1 MKKPNIFLAI
11 LAGIGFIVLYIICI
25 FICEAFFD
33 LSTGL
38 SIDEVI
44 ELIISFIPISF
55 ALGLLCY
62 YSYFYKN
69 VKKIFWISTLIVVL
83 IGGYKFY
90 KRDLTEIYIVQKSHW
105 LLPKSVKKYPQLSDK
120 PLFQKGKTIIPLE
133 ERGEYS
139 LKEKFFNKQH
149 CLLAYYVKPKGEE
162 DYYIGDNP
170 DFPPYF
176 LKFDTSGKI
185 IDSLP
190 LNTAEKQKRE
200 FHIKDKYIIDTYTLS
215 YSTWAIDGNPEFR
228 PMKAIEGTDF
238 WKENDVRTY
247 ISKNHLPTP
256 TCYKIRVKKI
266 EWRPDEQKYYATSG
280 YESIVVFIQDGMPH
294 YICSTDYISSFKDTF
309 FERTPVFPLFMK
321 LGADDFYY
329 SDFQSTY
336 TRRKILP
343 QYFLVE
349 KAFDKGGEGKLF
361 MQLRLN
367 NASISFKA
375 DTYMWTSEAVALK
388 TPTYYLSKDNE
399 EFEKF
404 EKVDLYSNQLLQ
416 YQLLSI
422 TGQLYMVK

>member
-11 LAGIGFIVLYIICI
+11 LTGIGFIVLSIICGLGSSLSLRIIDVLLLFTPII
-25 FICEAFFD
+25 F
-33 LSTGL
+33 
-38 SIDEVI
+38 V
-44 ELIISFIPISF
+44 
-55 ALGLLCY
+55 LGLLCY
-62 YSYFYKN
+62 YSFYYKS
-69 VKKIFWISTLIVVL
+69 VKKIFWVSVCLTVL
-83 IGGYKFY
+83 TMLYTYHK
-90 KRDLTEIYIVQKSHW
+90 DEIEESYTVWQSQQF
-105 LLPKSVKKYPQLSDK
+105 LPKNLKNYPELSSK
-120 PLFQKGKTIIPLE
+120 ELTQGKKTITPLY
-133 ERGEYS
+133 ERGGYS
-139 LKEKFFNKQH
+139 LKKKFFNDQYQLVTLYNKS
-149 CLLAYYVKPKGEE
+149 
-162 DYYIGDNP
+162 NTS
-170 DFPPYF
+170 FYF
-176 LKFDTSGKI
+176 FKFDTSGKI

-200 FHIKDKYIIDTYTLS
+200 FHIKDRYIIDTYTLS

-256 TCYKIRVKKI
+256 TCYKIGVRNI
-266 EWRPDEQKYYATSG
+266 EWRPDNQKYYTTFN

-294 YICSTDYISSFKDTF
+294 YICSTNYIYSFQNTLFD
-309 FERTPVFPLFMK
+309 RTSIFPLFMK
-321 LGADDFYY
+321 LGVDDFYY

-349 KAFDKGGEGKLF
+349 KAFDEGGEGKLF
-361 MQLRLN
+361 MQLRFN

-375 DTYMWTSEAVALK
+375 DTYMWTSEGVALK
-388 TPTYYLSKDNE
+388 TPTYYLTKGNE
-399 EFEKF
+399 ELEKF

>member
-11 LAGIGFIVLYIICI
+11 LTGIGFIVLSIICGLGSSLSLRIIDVLLLFTPVI
-25 FICEAFFD
+25 F
-33 LSTGL
+33 
-38 SIDEVI
+38 V
-44 ELIISFIPISF
+44 
-55 ALGLLCY
+55 LGLLCY
-62 YSYFYKN
+62 YSFYYKI
-69 VKKIFWISTLIVVL
+69 VKKIFWVSVCLTILAMLYTYHKDKIKEAYIVWQSRMSL
-83 IGGYKFY
+83 PKNLKHYPELSRKE
-90 KRDLTEIYIVQKSHW
+90 LTEGK
-105 LLPKSVKKYPQLSDK
+105 
-120 PLFQKGKTIIPLE
+120 KTITPLY

-185 IDSLP
+185 IDSLS
-190 LNTAEKQKRE
+190 LNIAEEQKRE

-256 TCYKIRVKKI
+256 TCYKIGVRNI
-266 EWRPDEQKYYATSG
+266 EWHPDNQKYYTTFN

-294 YICSTDYISSFKDTF
+294 YICSTNYIYSFKDTF
-309 FERTPVFPLFMK
+309 FERAPVFPLFMK
-321 LGADDFYY
+321 LGKDDFYY

-349 KAFDKGGEGKLF
+349 GTLDEGGEGKLF

-375 DTYMWTSEAVALK
+375 NTYMWTSEAVALK
-388 TPTYYLSKDNE
+388 TPTYYLTKGNE
-399 EFEKF
+399 ELEKF

>member
-11 LAGIGFIVLYIICI
+11 LTGIGFIVLSIICGLGSSLSLRIIDVLLLFTPII
-25 FICEAFFD
+25 F
-33 LSTGL
+33 
-38 SIDEVI
+38 V
-44 ELIISFIPISF
+44 
-55 ALGLLCY
+55 LGLLCY
-62 YSYFYKN
+62 YSFYYKS
-69 VKKIFWISTLIVVL
+69 VKKIFLVSIC
-83 IGGYKFY
+83 
-90 KRDLTEIYIVQKSHW
+90 LTILAMLYTYHKDEIEEAYTVWQSKKS
-105 LLPKSVKKYPQLSDK
+105 LPKNLKHYPELLEKELTQGK
-120 PLFQKGKTIIPLE
+120 KTIIPLY

-185 IDSLP
+185 IDSLS
-190 LNTAEKQKRE
+190 LNIAEEQKRE
-200 FHIKDKYIIDTYTLS
+200 FYIKDKYIIDTYTLS

-228 PMKAIEGTDF
+228 PMKAVEGTNF
-238 WKENDVRTY
+238 WKEDDVESY

-256 TCYKIRVKKI
+256 TCYKIRVRKI
-266 EWRPDEQKYYATSG
+266 EWRPDEQKYYAASG

-294 YICSTDYISSFKDTF
+294 YICSTHYISSFEDTF
-309 FERTPVFPLFMK
+309 FENTPVFPLFIK

-349 KAFDKGGEGKLF
+349 KAFDEGGEGKLF
-361 MQLRLN
+361 MQLRFN

-375 DTYMWTSEAVALK
+375 DTYMWTSEGIALK
-388 TPTYYLSKDNE
+388 TPTYYLTKGNE
-399 EFEKF
+399 ELEKF

>member
-11 LAGIGFIVLYIICI
+11 LTGIGFIVLSIICGLGSSLSLRIIDVLLLFTPII
-25 FICEAFFD
+25 F
-33 LSTGL
+33 
-38 SIDEVI
+38 V
-44 ELIISFIPISF
+44 
-55 ALGLLCY
+55 LGLLCY
-62 YSYFYKN
+62 YSFYYKS
-69 VKKIFWISTLIVVL
+69 VKKIFWVSVCLTVL
-83 IGGYKFY
+83 TMLYTYHK
-90 KRDLTEIYIVQKSHW
+90 DEIEESYTVWQSQQF
-105 LLPKSVKKYPQLSDK
+105 LPKNLKNYPELSSRELTQGK
-120 PLFQKGKTIIPLE
+120 KTITPLY
-133 ERGEYS
+133 ERGGYS
-139 LKEKFFNKQH
+139 LKKKFFNDQYQLVTLYNKS
-149 CLLAYYVKPKGEE
+149 
-162 DYYIGDNP
+162 NTS
-170 DFPPYF
+170 FYF
-176 LKFDTSGKI
+176 FKFDTSGKI

-256 TCYKIRVKKI
+256 TCYKIGVRNI
-266 EWRPDEQKYYATSG
+266 EWRPDNQKYYTTFN

-294 YICSTDYISSFKDTF
+294 YICSTNYIYSFQNTLFD
-309 FERTPVFPLFMK
+309 RTSIFPLFMK

-343 QYFLVE
+343 QYFLIE
-349 KAFDKGGEGKLF
+349 ETLDKGGEGKLF

-367 NASISFKA
+367 NASISFKV
-375 DTYMWTSEAVALK
+375 DTYTLTSEGVALK
-388 TPTYYLSKDNE
+388 KPTYYLTKGNE
-399 EFEKF
+399 ELEKF
-404 EKVDLYSNQLLQ
+404 EKVDLYSNKLLQ

-422 TGQLYMVK
+422 KGRLYMVK

>member
-11 LAGIGFIVLYIICI
+11 LTGIGFIVLSIICGLGSSLSLRIIDVLLLFTPII
-25 FICEAFFD
+25 F
-33 LSTGL
+33 
-38 SIDEVI
+38 V
-44 ELIISFIPISF
+44 
-55 ALGLLCY
+55 LGLLCY
-62 YSYFYKN
+62 YSFYYKS
-69 VKKIFWISTLIVVL
+69 VKKIFWVSVCLTVL
-83 IGGYKFY
+83 TMLYTYHK
-90 KRDLTEIYIVQKSHW
+90 DEIEESYTVWQSQQF
-105 LLPKSVKKYPQLSDK
+105 LPKNLKNYPELSSK
-120 PLFQKGKTIIPLE
+120 ELTQGKKTITPLY
-133 ERGEYS
+133 ERGGYS
-139 LKEKFFNKQH
+139 LKKKFFNDQYQLVTFYKKSNS
-149 CLLAYYVKPKGEE
+149 L
-162 DYYIGDNP
+162 
-170 DFPPYF
+170 FYF

-190 LNTAEKQKRE
+190 LNIAEEQKRE
-200 FHIKDKYIIDTYTLS
+200 FYIKDKYIIDTYTLS

-228 PMKAIEGTDF
+228 PMKAVEGTDF
-238 WKENDVRTY
+238 WEEDDVRTY

-256 TCYKIRVKKI
+256 TCYKIGVRNI
-266 EWRPDEQKYYATSG
+266 EWHPDNQKYYTTFN
-280 YESIVVFIQDGMPH
+280 YESIVVFIQDEKPH
-294 YICSTDYISSFKDTF
+294 YICSTHYISSFKDTF

-321 LGADDFYY
+321 LGNDDFYY
-329 SDFQSTY
+329 SDFQDTY

-343 QYFLVE
+343 QYFLIE
-349 KAFDKGGEGKLF
+349 GTLGEGGEGKLF

-375 DTYMWTSEAVALK
+375 NTYMWTSEDVALK

>member
-11 LAGIGFIVLYIICI
+11 LTGIGFIVLYIICGIGTSLSLRIIDVLLLFTPVI
-25 FICEAFFD
+25 F
-33 LSTGL
+33 
-38 SIDEVI
+38 V
-44 ELIISFIPISF
+44 
-55 ALGLLCY
+55 LGLLCY
-62 YSYFYKN
+62 YSFYYKT
-69 VKKIFWISTLIVVL
+69 VKKIFWVSVCLTILAMLYTYHKDKIEEAYTVWQSRMSLPKNL
-83 IGGYKFY
+83 KHYPELSRKE
-90 KRDLTEIYIVQKSHW
+90 LTEGKNTIT
-105 LLPKSVKKYPQLSDK
+105 
-120 PLFQKGKTIIPLE
+120 PLY

-139 LKEKFFNKQH
+139 LEKKFFNDQYQLVTFYKKSNS
-149 CLLAYYVKPKGEE
+149 L
-162 DYYIGDNP
+162 
-170 DFPPYF
+170 FYF

-190 LNTAEKQKRE
+190 LNIAEEQKRE
-200 FHIKDKYIIDTYTLS
+200 FYIKDKYIIDTYTLS

-238 WKENDVRTY
+238 WKEDDVRTY
-247 ISKNHLPTP
+247 ISKNHLSTP
-256 TCYKIRVKKI
+256 TCYEIEVNNI
-266 EWRPDEQKYYATSG
+266 EWSPNEQKYYTTFDE
-280 YESIVVFIQDGMPH
+280 ESIVVFIQDGMPH
-294 YICSTDYISSFKDTF
+294 YICSTHYISSFKKTF

-349 KAFDKGGEGKLF
+349 KAFDEGGEGKLF
-361 MQLRLN
+361 MQLRFN

-375 DTYMWTSEAVALK
+375 DTYMWTSEGVALK
-388 TPTYYLSKDNE
+388 TPTYYLTKGNE
-399 EFEKF
+399 ELEKF

>member
-11 LAGIGFIVLYIICI
+11 LTGIGFIVLSIICGLGSSLSLRIIDVLLLFTPII
-25 FICEAFFD
+25 F
-33 LSTGL
+33 
-38 SIDEVI
+38 V
-44 ELIISFIPISF
+44 
-55 ALGLLCY
+55 LGLLCY
-62 YSYFYKN
+62 YSFYYKT
-69 VKKIFWISTLIVVL
+69 VKKIFWVSVCLTVL
-83 IGGYKFY
+83 TMLYTYHK
-90 KRDLTEIYIVQKSHW
+90 DEIEEAYTVWQSKKS
-105 LLPKSVKKYPQLSDK
+105 LPKNLKHYPELLEKELTQGK
-120 PLFQKGKTIIPLE
+120 KTIIPLY

-185 IDSLP
+185 IDSLS
-190 LNTAEKQKRE
+190 LNIAEEQKRE
-200 FHIKDKYIIDTYTLS
+200 FYIKNKYIIDTYTLS

-247 ISKNHLPTP
+247 ISKKHLPTP
-256 TCYKIRVKKI
+256 TCYKIGVRNI
-266 EWRPDEQKYYATSG
+266 EWRPDNQKYYTTFN

-294 YICSTDYISSFKDTF
+294 YICSTNYIYSFQNTL
-309 FERTPVFPLFMK
+309 FERTSIFPLFMK

-343 QYFLVE
+343 QYFLIE
-349 KAFDKGGEGKLF
+349 ETLDKGGEGKLF

-367 NASISFKA
+367 NASISFKV
-375 DTYMWTSEAVALK
+375 DTYTLTSEGVALK
-388 TPTYYLSKDNE
+388 TPTYYLTKGNE
-399 EFEKF
+399 ELEKF

>member
-11 LAGIGFIVLYIICI
+11 LTGFGFIVLSIICGLGSSLSLRIIDVLLLFTPII
-25 FICEAFFD
+25 F
-33 LSTGL
+33 
-38 SIDEVI
+38 V
-44 ELIISFIPISF
+44 
-55 ALGLLCY
+55 LGLLCY
-62 YSYFYKN
+62 YSFYYKS
-69 VKKIFWISTLIVVL
+69 VKKIFWVSVCLTILAMLYTYHKDEIEEAYIVWQSRMSL
-83 IGGYKFY
+83 PKNLKHYPELSRKE
-90 KRDLTEIYIVQKSHW
+90 LTEGKNTIT
-105 LLPKSVKKYPQLSDK
+105 
-120 PLFQKGKTIIPLE
+120 PLY

-139 LKEKFFNKQH
+139 LEKKFFNDQYQLVTFYKKSNS
-149 CLLAYYVKPKGEE
+149 L
-162 DYYIGDNP
+162 
-170 DFPPYF
+170 FYF

-185 IDSLP
+185 IDSLS
-190 LNTAEKQKRE
+190 LNIAEEQKRE

-256 TCYKIRVKKI
+256 TCYKIRVRNI
-266 EWRPDEQKYYATSG
+266 EWRPDEQKYYAASG
-280 YESIVVFIQDGMPH
+280 YESIVVFIQYGMPH
-294 YICSTDYISSFKDTF
+294 YICSTNYIYSFQNTL

-349 KAFDKGGEGKLF
+349 KAFDEGGEGKLF
-361 MQLRLN
+361 MQLRFN

-375 DTYMWTSEAVALK
+375 DTYMWTSEGIALK
-388 TPTYYLSKDNE
+388 TPTYYLTKGNE
-399 EFEKF
+399 ELEKF

>member
-11 LAGIGFIVLYIICI
+11 LTGIGFIVLSIICGLGSSLSLRIIDVLLLFTPII
-25 FICEAFFD
+25 F
-33 LSTGL
+33 
-38 SIDEVI
+38 V
-44 ELIISFIPISF
+44 
-55 ALGLLCY
+55 LGLLCY
-62 YSYFYKN
+62 YSFYYKS
-69 VKKIFWISTLIVVL
+69 VKKIFWVSVCLTVL
-83 IGGYKFY
+83 TMLYTYHK
-90 KRDLTEIYIVQKSHW
+90 DEIEESYTVWQSQQF
-105 LLPKSVKKYPQLSDK
+105 LPKNLKNYPELSSK
-120 PLFQKGKTIIPLE
+120 ELTQGKKTITPLY
-133 ERGEYS
+133 ERGGYS
-139 LKEKFFNKQH
+139 LKKKFFNDQYQLVTLYNKS
-149 CLLAYYVKPKGEE
+149 
-162 DYYIGDNP
+162 NTS
-170 DFPPYF
+170 FYF
-176 LKFDTSGKI
+176 FKFDTSGKI

-256 TCYKIRVKKI
+256 TCYKIGVRNI
-266 EWRPDEQKYYATSG
+266 EWRPDNQKYYTTFN

-294 YICSTDYISSFKDTF
+294 YICSTNYIYSFQNTLFD
-309 FERTPVFPLFMK
+309 RTSMFPLFMK

-343 QYFLVE
+343 QYFLIE
-349 KAFDKGGEGKLF
+349 ETLDKGGEGKLF

-375 DTYMWTSEAVALK
+375 DTYMWTSEGIALK
-388 TPTYYLSKDNE
+388 TPTYYLTKGNE
-399 EFEKF
+399 ELEKF

-422 TGQLYMVK
+422 TGQLYMMK

>member
-11 LAGIGFIVLYIICI
+11 LTGIGFIVLSIICGLGSSLSLRIIDVLLLFTPII
-25 FICEAFFD
+25 F
-33 LSTGL
+33 
-38 SIDEVI
+38 V
-44 ELIISFIPISF
+44 
-55 ALGLLCY
+55 LGLLCY
-62 YSYFYKN
+62 YSFYYKS
-69 VKKIFWISTLIVVL
+69 VKKIFWVSVCLTVL
-83 IGGYKFY
+83 TMLYTYHK
-90 KRDLTEIYIVQKSHW
+90 DEIEESYTVWQSQQF
-105 LLPKSVKKYPQLSDK
+105 LPKNLKNYPELSSK
-120 PLFQKGKTIIPLE
+120 ELTQGKKTITPLY
-133 ERGEYS
+133 ERGGYS
-139 LKEKFFNKQH
+139 LKKKFFNDQYQLVTLYNKS
-149 CLLAYYVKPKGEE
+149 
-162 DYYIGDNP
+162 NTS
-170 DFPPYF
+170 FYF
-176 LKFDTSGKI
+176 FKFDTSGKI

-256 TCYKIRVKKI
+256 TCYKIGVRNI
-266 EWRPDEQKYYATSG
+266 EWRPDNQKYYTTFN

-294 YICSTDYISSFKDTF
+294 YICSTNYIYSFQNTLFD
-309 FERTPVFPLFMK
+309 RTSIFPLFMK

-343 QYFLVE
+343 QYFLIE
-349 KAFDKGGEGKLF
+349 KTLDKGGGGKLF

-367 NASISFKA
+367 NASISFKV
-375 DTYMWTSEAVALK
+375 DTYMLTSEGVALK
-388 TPTYYLSKDNE
+388 TPTYYLTKGNE
-399 EFEKF
+399 ELEKF
-404 EKVDLYSNQLLQ
+404 EKVDLYSNKLLQ

-422 TGQLYMVK
+422 KGRLYMVK

>member
-11 LAGIGFIVLYIICI
+11 LTGFGFIVLSIICGLGSSLSLRIIDVLLLFTPII
-25 FICEAFFD
+25 F
-33 LSTGL
+33 
-38 SIDEVI
+38 V
-44 ELIISFIPISF
+44 
-55 ALGLLCY
+55 LGLLCY
-62 YSYFYKN
+62 YSFYYKS
-69 VKKIFWISTLIVVL
+69 VKKIFWVSVCLTILAMLYTYHKDEIEEAYIVWQSRMSL
-83 IGGYKFY
+83 PKNLKHYPELSRKE
-90 KRDLTEIYIVQKSHW
+90 LTEGKNTIT
-105 LLPKSVKKYPQLSDK
+105 
-120 PLFQKGKTIIPLE
+120 PLY

-139 LKEKFFNKQH
+139 LEKKFFNDQYQLVTFYKKSNS
-149 CLLAYYVKPKGEE
+149 L
-162 DYYIGDNP
+162 
-170 DFPPYF
+170 FYF

-185 IDSLP
+185 IDSLS
-190 LNTAEKQKRE
+190 LNIAEEQKRE
-200 FHIKDKYIIDTYTLS
+200 FYIKDKYIIDTYTFS
-215 YSTWAIDGNPEFR
+215 YSTWAIDGNSEFR

-256 TCYKIRVKKI
+256 TCYKIGVRNI
-266 EWRPDEQKYYATSG
+266 EWRPDNQKYYTTFN

-294 YICSTDYISSFKDTF
+294 YICSTNYIYSFQNTLFD
-309 FERTPVFPLFMK
+309 RTSIFPLFMK

-349 KAFDKGGEGKLF
+349 KAFDEGGEGKLF

-375 DTYMWTSEAVALK
+375 NTYMWTSEAVALK
-388 TPTYYLSKDNE
+388 TPTYYLTKGNE
-399 EFEKF
+399 ELEKF

>member
-11 LAGIGFIVLYIICI
+11 LTGIGFIVLSIICGLGSSLSLRIIDVLLLFTPII
-25 FICEAFFD
+25 F
-33 LSTGL
+33 
-38 SIDEVI
+38 V
-44 ELIISFIPISF
+44 
-55 ALGLLCY
+55 LGLLCY
-62 YSYFYKN
+62 YSFYYKT
-69 VKKIFWISTLIVVL
+69 VKKIFWVSVCLTVLTMLYTYHKDKIEEAYIVWQSRMSL
-83 IGGYKFY
+83 PKNLKHYPELSRKE
-90 KRDLTEIYIVQKSHW
+90 LTEGKNTIT
-105 LLPKSVKKYPQLSDK
+105 
-120 PLFQKGKTIIPLE
+120 PLY

-139 LKEKFFNKQH
+139 LEKKFFNDQYQLVTFYKKSNS
-149 CLLAYYVKPKGEE
+149 L
-162 DYYIGDNP
+162 
-170 DFPPYF
+170 FYF

-190 LNTAEKQKRE
+190 LNIAEEQKRE
-200 FHIKDKYIIDTYTLS
+200 FYIKDKYIIDTYTLS

-256 TCYKIRVKKI
+256 TCYKIGVRNI
-266 EWRPDEQKYYATSG
+266 EWRPDEQKYYAASG
-280 YESIVVFIQDGMPH
+280 YESIVVFIQYGMPH
-294 YICSTDYISSFKDTF
+294 YICSTNYIYSFQNTL

-349 KAFDKGGEGKLF
+349 KAFDEGGEGKLF
-361 MQLRLN
+361 MQLRFN

-388 TPTYYLSKDNE
+388 TPTYYLTKGNE
-399 EFEKF
+399 ELEKF

>member
-11 LAGIGFIVLYIICI
+11 LTGIGFIVLSIICGLGSSLSLRIIDVLLLFTPII
-25 FICEAFFD
+25 F
-33 LSTGL
+33 
-38 SIDEVI
+38 V
-44 ELIISFIPISF
+44 
-55 ALGLLCY
+55 LGLLCY
-62 YSYFYKN
+62 YSFYYKS
-69 VKKIFWISTLIVVL
+69 VKKIFWVSVCLTVL
-83 IGGYKFY
+83 TMLYTYHK
-90 KRDLTEIYIVQKSHW
+90 DEIEESYTVWQSQQF
-105 LLPKSVKKYPQLSDK
+105 LPKNLKNYPELSSK
-120 PLFQKGKTIIPLE
+120 ELTQGKKTITPLY
-133 ERGEYS
+133 ERGGYS
-139 LKEKFFNKQH
+139 LKKKFFNDQYQLVTLYNKS
-149 CLLAYYVKPKGEE
+149 
-162 DYYIGDNP
+162 NTS
-170 DFPPYF
+170 FYF
-176 LKFDTSGKI
+176 FKFDTSGKI

-256 TCYKIRVKKI
+256 TCYKIGVRNI
-266 EWRPDEQKYYATSG
+266 EWRPDNQKYYTTFN

-294 YICSTDYISSFKDTF
+294 YICSTNYIYSFQNTLFD
-309 FERTPVFPLFMK
+309 RTSIFPLFMK

-343 QYFLVE
+343 QYFLIE
-349 KAFDKGGEGKLF
+349 ETLDKGGEGKLF

-367 NASISFKA
+367 NASISFKV
-375 DTYMWTSEAVALK
+375 DTYTLTSEGVALK
-388 TPTYYLSKDNE
+388 KPTYYLTKGNE
-399 EFEKF
+399 ELEKF
-404 EKVDLYSNQLLQ
+404 EKVDLYSNKLLQ

-422 TGQLYMVK
+422 KGRLYMVK

>member
-11 LAGIGFIVLYIICI
+11 LTGIGFIVLSIICGLGSSLSLRIIDVLLLFTPII
-25 FICEAFFD
+25 F
-33 LSTGL
+33 
-38 SIDEVI
+38 V
-44 ELIISFIPISF
+44 
-55 ALGLLCY
+55 LGLLCY
-62 YSYFYKN
+62 YSFYYKS
-69 VKKIFWISTLIVVL
+69 VKKIFWVSVC
-83 IGGYKFY
+83 
-90 KRDLTEIYIVQKSHW
+90 LTILAMLYTYHKDEIEEAYTVWQSKKS
-105 LLPKSVKKYPQLSDK
+105 LPKNLKHYPELLEKELTQGK
-120 PLFQKGKTIIPLE
+120 KTIIPLY

-190 LNTAEKQKRE
+190 LNIAEEQKRE
-200 FHIKDKYIIDTYTLS
+200 FHIKNKYIIDTYTLS

-228 PMKAIEGTDF
+228 PMKAVEDTDL

-256 TCYKIRVKKI
+256 TCYKIGVRNI
-266 EWRPDEQKYYATSG
+266 EWHPDEQKYYTTFDD
-280 YESIVVFIQDGMPH
+280 ESIVVFIQDEKPH
-294 YICSTDYISSFKDTF
+294 YICSTHYISSFKDTF

-321 LGADDFYY
+321 LGNDDFYY
-329 SDFQSTY
+329 SDFQNTY

-343 QYFLVE
+343 QYFLIE
-349 KAFDKGGEGKLF
+349 GTLGEGGEGKLF

-375 DTYMWTSEAVALK
+375 NIYMWTSEDVALK

-422 TGQLYMVK
+422 TGRLYMVK

>member
-139 LKEKFFNKQH
+139 LEKKFFNDQYQLVTFYKKSNS
-149 CLLAYYVKPKGEE
+149 L
-162 DYYIGDNP
+162 
-170 DFPPYF
+170 FYF

-190 LNTAEKQKRE
+190 LNIAEEQKRE
-200 FHIKDKYIIDTYTLS
+200 FHIKNKYIIDTYTLS

-228 PMKAIEGTDF
+228 PMKAVEDTDL

-256 TCYKIRVKKI
+256 TCYKIGVRNI
-266 EWRPDEQKYYATSG
+266 EWRPDEQKYYAASG
-280 YESIVVFIQDGMPH
+280 YESIVVFIQYGMPH
-294 YICSTDYISSFKDTF
+294 YICSTNYIYSFKDTF
-309 FERTPVFPLFMK
+309 FERAPVFPLFMK
-321 LGADDFYY
+321 LGNDDFYY
-329 SDFQSTY
+329 SDFQSIY
-336 TRRKILP
+336 TRRKILL

-349 KAFDKGGEGKLF
+349 GTLDEGGEGKLF

-388 TPTYYLSKDNE
+388 TPTYYLTKGNE
-399 EFEKF
+399 ELEKF

>member
-11 LAGIGFIVLYIICI
+11 LTGFGFIVLSIICGLGSSLSLRIIDVLLLFTPII
-25 FICEAFFD
+25 F
-33 LSTGL
+33 
-38 SIDEVI
+38 V
-44 ELIISFIPISF
+44 
-55 ALGLLCY
+55 LGLLCY
-62 YSYFYKN
+62 YSFYYKS
-69 VKKIFWISTLIVVL
+69 VKKIFWVSVCLTVL
-83 IGGYKFY
+83 TMLYTYHK
-90 KRDLTEIYIVQKSHW
+90 DEIEESYTVWQSQQF
-105 LLPKSVKKYPQLSDK
+105 LPKNLKNYPELSSK
-120 PLFQKGKTIIPLE
+120 ELTQGKKTITPLY
-133 ERGEYS
+133 ERGGYS
-139 LKEKFFNKQH
+139 LKKKFFNDQYQLVTLYNKS
-149 CLLAYYVKPKGEE
+149 
-162 DYYIGDNP
+162 NTS
-170 DFPPYF
+170 FYF
-176 LKFDTSGKI
+176 FKFDTSGKI
-185 IDSLP
+185 IDSLS
-190 LNTAEKQKRE
+190 LNIAEEQKRE

-215 YSTWAIDGNPEFR
+215 YSSWAIDGNPEFR

-256 TCYKIRVKKI
+256 TCYKIGVRNI
-266 EWRPDEQKYYATSG
+266 EWRPDNQKYYTTFN
-280 YESIVVFIQDGMPH
+280 YESIVVFIQDEKPH

-321 LGADDFYY
+321 LGNDDFYY

-336 TRRKILP
+336 ARRKILP

-349 KAFDKGGEGKLF
+349 GTLGEGGEGKLF

-375 DTYMWTSEAVALK
+375 NTYMWTSEAVALK
-388 TPTYYLSKDNE
+388 TPTYYLTKGNE
-399 EFEKF
+399 ELEKF

>member
-11 LAGIGFIVLYIICI
+11 LTGIGFIVLSIICGLGSSLSLRIIDVLLLFTPII
-25 FICEAFFD
+25 F
-33 LSTGL
+33 
-38 SIDEVI
+38 V
-44 ELIISFIPISF
+44 
-55 ALGLLCY
+55 LGLLCY
-62 YSYFYKN
+62 YSFYYKII
-69 VKKIFWISTLIVVL
+69 KKIFWVSVC
-83 IGGYKFY
+83 
-90 KRDLTEIYIVQKSHW
+90 LTILAMLYTYHKDEIEESYTVGQSQQF
-105 LLPKSVKKYPQLSDK
+105 LPKNLKNYPELSSK
-120 PLFQKGKTIIPLE
+120 ELTQGKKTITPLY

-139 LKEKFFNKQH
+139 LEKKFFNNQYQLVTFYKKSDS
-149 CLLAYYVKPKGEE
+149 L
-162 DYYIGDNP
+162 
-170 DFPPYF
+170 FYF

-185 IDSLP
+185 IDSLS
-190 LNTAEKQKRE
+190 LNIAEEQKRE
-200 FHIKDKYIIDTYTLS
+200 FHIKDKYIIDTYTLT

-238 WKENDVRTY
+238 WKENDMRTY

-256 TCYKIRVKKI
+256 TCYKIGVRSI
-266 EWRPDEQKYYATSG
+266 EWRPDNQKYYTTFN
-280 YESIVVFIQDGMPH
+280 YESIVVFIQDEKPH

-321 LGADDFYY
+321 LGNDDFYY

-349 KAFDKGGEGKLF
+349 GTLGEGGEGKLF

-375 DTYMWTSEAVALK
+375 NTYMWTSEAVALK
-388 TPTYYLSKDNE
+388 TPTYYLTKGNE
-399 EFEKF
+399 ELEKF

>member
-1 MKKPNIFLAI
+1 MLYTYHKDEIEEAYTVWQSKK
-11 LAGIGFIVLYIICI
+11 
-25 FICEAFFD
+25 
-33 LSTGL
+33 S
-38 SIDEVI
+38 
-44 ELIISFIPISF
+44 
-55 ALGLLCY
+55 
-62 YSYFYKN
+62 
-69 VKKIFWISTLIVVL
+69 
-83 IGGYKFY
+83 
-90 KRDLTEIYIVQKSHW
+90 
-105 LLPKSVKKYPQLSDK
+105 LPKNLKHYPELLEKELTQGK
-120 PLFQKGKTIIPLE
+120 KTIIPLY

-185 IDSLP
+185 IDSLS
-190 LNTAEKQKRE
+190 LNIAEEQKRE
-200 FHIKDKYIIDTYTLS
+200 FYIKDKYIIDTYTLS

-228 PMKAIEGTDF
+228 PMKAVEGTDF
-238 WKENDVRTY
+238 WKEDDVESY

-256 TCYKIRVKKI
+256 TCYEIRVRNI
-266 EWRPDEQKYYATSG
+266 EWRPDNQKYYTTFN
-280 YESIVVFIQDGMPH
+280 YESIIVFIQDEKPH
-294 YICSTDYISSFKDTF
+294 YICSTHYISSFKDTF
-309 FERTPVFPLFMK
+309 FESAPVFPLFIK

-349 KAFDKGGEGKLF
+349 KAFDEGGEGKLF
-361 MQLRLN
+361 MQLRFN

-375 DTYMWTSEAVALK
+375 DTYMWTSEGIALK
-388 TPTYYLSKDNE
+388 TPTYYLTKGNE
-399 EFEKF
+399 ELEKF